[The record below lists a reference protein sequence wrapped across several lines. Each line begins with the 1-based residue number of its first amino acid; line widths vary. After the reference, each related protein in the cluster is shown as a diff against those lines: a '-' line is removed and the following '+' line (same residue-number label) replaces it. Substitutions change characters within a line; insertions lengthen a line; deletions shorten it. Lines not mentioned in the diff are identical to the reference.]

1 VGDQVYK
8 LKDGEE
14 VPVEP
19 AESLVATGWLQGTWV
34 RYASASPTPNLSPG
48 VIGVVERSD
57 GEGVMCGFL
66 IRGPQ
71 HVSPFERLSDMWG
84 VDVGRV
90 PRGDSVSDWT
100 AHDPG
105 GPLSFDNQRQLQR
118 LGSRVVTMYV
128 PPTGYFRW
136 YTFETEDLAERTT
149 PGTGAPLAYAPNDK
163 MYVSDRGLLT
173 NEQEGPAHAWT
184 GYVVARV
191 DSDEEGNYLV
201 VTAAVG

>member
-1 VGDQVYK
+1 MGDQVYK

-19 AESLVATGWLQGTWV
+19 ADSLVATGWLQGTWV
-34 RYASASPTPNLSPG
+34 RYASGAPTFSPG

-71 HVSPFERLSDMWG
+71 HVTPMQRLSDMWDADILQRPG
-84 VDVGRV
+84 
-90 PRGDSVSDWT
+90 GDSVSDWT

-105 GPLSFDNQRQLQR
+105 GPLHFDNEKQLQR

-149 PGTGAPLAYAPNDK
+149 PGTGAPLVYVPNDK
-163 MYVSDRGLLT
+163 LYVSDQGLLT
-173 NEQEGPAHAWT
+173 NEQEGVAHAWT
-184 GYVVARV
+184 GYVVARAT
-191 DSDEEGNYLV
+191 SDQEGSFLV